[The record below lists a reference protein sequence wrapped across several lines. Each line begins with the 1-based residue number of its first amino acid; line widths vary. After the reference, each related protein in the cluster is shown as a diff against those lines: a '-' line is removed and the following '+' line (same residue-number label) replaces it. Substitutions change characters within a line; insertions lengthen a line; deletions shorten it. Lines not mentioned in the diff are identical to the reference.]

1 MLVLCSLWIVG
12 SVIHFWAV
20 SCPLL
25 FLVQPLRSPMRTTG
39 GAEVSR
45 KGLQHGKTL
54 GSPFMSGYFT
64 RQRFGRPQFLAGLL
78 LSMFLAQTIWLLH
91 AELRSGREPDSLE
104 AVRIREGWKQWHGRG
119 VAGAPFSDAV
129 AIRGSGSAANQGQPD
144 PLVQYPRQSDAR
156 FDAEHSPLL
165 YLASAAPLLAW
176 PEHWLSAESARYW
189 QWLPRLPF
197 LACGVF
203 LGASLWYVAR
213 RLCGNNGGFIALTL
227 YCFSPAMIQ
236 ASAVWHTEPE
246 IVAAWGAFGTI
257 FTAIAV
263 AHTLYAP
270 REVVLWNWRRI
281 VLLGISLAIT
291 VGSQFS
297 MVVVVPMALAFLLYV
312 APVRRQAA
320 FVIWAAGCVAGFV
333 LLFAAYFFEP
343 RAFAE
348 AMHHALFW
356 GATWRGFTVPGV
368 YKEVALQMGRA
379 CAALALA
386 LPVAGITYAVWPRTR
401 YFGNTAPLL
410 VGLLFLGLGMA
421 HPHVAGAGF
430 ILSAIPFI
438 FLFVSGVLADLMETH
453 HRSLVTAGIF
463 GMLAAYALWSLQA
476 LARV

>member
-1 MLVLCSLWIVG
+1 M
-12 SVIHFWAV
+12 
-20 SCPLL
+20 
-25 FLVQPLRSPMRTTG
+25 
-39 GAEVSR
+39 SR
-45 KGLQHGKTL
+45 
-54 GSPFMSGYFT
+54 YFT

-78 LSMFLAQTIWLLH
+78 LSLFLAQTIWLVRV
-91 AELRSGREPDSLE
+91 ELRASKEPDGLE
-104 AVRIREGWKQWHGRG
+104 ATRIREGWKQWHGHG
-119 VAGAPFSDAV
+119 IAGAPFADAV
-129 AIRGSGSAANQGQPD
+129 DSRANGDAPSGGD
-144 PLVQYPRQSDAR
+144 PQVSPSRDNAG
-156 FDAEHSPLL
+156 FDGEHSPLL

-176 PEHWLSAESARYW
+176 PEHLLSVDWASYW
-189 QWLPRLPF
+189 RWLPRLPF

-213 RLCGNNGGFIALTL
+213 RLCGNNGGFVALTL

-236 ASAVWHTEPE
+236 ASAMWHTEPE

-297 MVVVVPMALAFLLYV
+297 MIAVVPMALAFLLYV

-320 FVIWAAGCVAGFV
+320 LVIWAAGCIVG
-333 LLFAAYFFEP
+333 LLFLFATYFCLP
-343 RAFAE
+343 RAFVE
-348 AMHHALFW
+348 SMRHAIFW
-356 GATWRGFTVPGV
+356 GATWRGFIVPAV
-368 YKEVALQMGRA
+368 YKQVAVQIGRA
-379 CAALALA
+379 CPALALA
-386 LPVAGITYAVWPRTR
+386 LPVVIVTYAVWPRTR

-410 VGLLFLGLGMA
+410 VAVLFLGLGMA

-430 ILSAIPFI
+430 LLGTIPFV
-438 FLFVSGVLADLMETH
+438 FLFVSGVLADLMET
-453 HRSLVTAGIF
+453 RYRLLVTACIF
-463 GMLAAYALWSLQA
+463 GMLTAYALWNLLA